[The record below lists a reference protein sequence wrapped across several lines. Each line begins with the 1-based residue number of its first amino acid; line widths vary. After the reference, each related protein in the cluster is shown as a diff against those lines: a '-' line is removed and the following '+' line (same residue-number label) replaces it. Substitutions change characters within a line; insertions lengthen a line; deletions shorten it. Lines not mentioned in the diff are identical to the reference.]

1 MTSQDVPGGHASG
14 GSDRPPAVRQAPGGR
29 DPRDPP
35 RERLRVDVGL
45 THEPLDVPAA
55 LVAVRD
61 PACGGYGVFVGTVRD
76 HHEGEAVTG
85 LAYEAWEQEAV
96 PALERI
102 AALVGARFGSVR
114 AVHVRHRLGPLD
126 VGDDA
131 IVVATAAPHRA
142 EAMDAAAFLVDAVKA
157 EVPIW
162 KREHLAEGGH
172 RWPGLDTAHDGG
184 WRG

>member
-1 MTSQDVPGGHASG
+1 VTSADGPAGQQP
-14 GSDRPPAVRQAPGGR
+14 PPAVRQAPGGP

-35 RERLRVDVGL
+35 RGRLRVDVGL
-45 THEPLDVPAA
+45 SHEPLDVLAA
-55 LVAVRD
+55 LAAVRD
-61 PACGGYGVFVGTVRD
+61 PACGGYGVFVGSVRD

-102 AALVGARFGSVR
+102 AALVGERFVSVR
-114 AVHVRHRLGPLD
+114 AVHVRHRLGSLA
-126 VGDDA
+126 VGEDA

-142 EAMDAAAFLVDAVKA
+142 EATDAAAFLVDAVKA

-162 KREHLAEGGH
+162 KREHLADGEH
-172 RWPGLDTAHDGG
+172 RWPGLDTEHDRG